1 MIHNLRIRKKMLSI
15 ETHKILFTE
24 ARSHKAWLNKEVTDE
39 QIDKIYNLLK
49 FAPTSGN
56 CCPARFTFIKS
67 DEAKKRLKPAL
78 DQGNI
83 DKSMSAPCIVI
94 ISYDTEFYESLSI
107 LSPHTNAKAGYVGN
121 EMKIKNTAEFNSSL
135 QGAYFIMATRSIG
148 LDCCPMLGFNKEKLN
163 QEFFTEGKYKS
174 LFICGIGYGDA
185 SKLYDRAPRLDFID
199 ACSII

>member
-1 MIHNLRIRKKMLSI
+1 MLSI
-15 ETHKILFTE
+15 ESLKILFTE

-39 QIDKIYNLLK
+39 QIDKIYSLLK

-107 LSPHTNAKAGYVGN
+107 LSPHTDAKAGYVGK
-121 EMKIKNTAEFNSSL
+121 EMKIKNTAEFNASL